1 MNMTS
6 TRQLPPILAD
16 EEKRKWDAFCQ
27 ASDRAG
33 IAVPEDSALID
44 TARRAFLFSDFI
56 SGCCTRRPVLLA
68 ELLDSGDLKRS
79 YPDGYL
85 AARLTAFLA
94 GVTDE
99 TDLMARLRRFRC
111 REMVR
116 IAWRDISGWSPLS
129 EVMTDLTGLA
139 DTMLDHAV
147 EILTGWRW
155 CQFESK
161 AAPVDLR
168 PRLVVIGMGKL
179 GAGELN
185 FSSDIDLVFSC
196 SGTDAL
202 SKAISS
208 DDFFTRIAQQ
218 FIRVIHTST
227 TDGFVFRVDMNLRPY
242 GNSGP
247 LVMHPDAMED
257 YFASQGRE
265 WERYA
270 WIKARPVAGDPAAGH
285 DLLRRLRPFVFRRY
299 LDYGVYES
307 IREMKAGISTEISR
321 KGAENNIKL
330 GPGGIREIEFFG
342 QVFQLLRGGVIPAL
356 QRRSILSVLACLAG
370 ENIIADTVADDL
382 SRAYC
387 FLRTVENRLQ
397 MARDQQTH
405 QLPGAQDEAGWWRLA
420 LAMGFDDVS
429 AFQRALE
436 MHTRK
441 VQDNFEDLLE
451 PDRHSPDTGTS
462 QTPSDPLQA
471 VWHSFNLDLDSAGM
485 AAALTDAGYRDPAG
499 VISLLRH
506 LQTHPATQS
515 LSNEGRKRLDRL
527 IPLILKATGSAE
539 RPGQALN
546 RILDLIETIETRSV
560 YLAMLLENPKA
571 IDLLVH
577 LADASPMIVTLLA
590 KHPVLLDELLDP
602 RLLNDPPRRG
612 EMETEIAH
620 RLSMIPAD
628 DLEFQIESLCVFKQ
642 ANTLRVAAADVTG
655 QLPLMNVSD
664 RLTDIAEIILAQVM
678 NLAWEYLVA
687 RHGRPASVY
696 QGVALKR
703 GFAVIAYGKLG
714 GLELSYSSDLDLV
727 FLHAGESGQM
737 TDGDRPI
744 DVPQF
749 FARLGQR
756 VIHLLSTRTR
766 AGVLYEI
773 DMRLRPD
780 GGGGVLVT
788 HIDQFDAYQ
797 KQTARTWEHQAL
809 IKARPVIG
817 EPILMGRF
825 EDIRKQI
832 LTKPRDIVLLQ
843 DEVIT
848 MRDQLRQAHGSTDD
862 AIFDIKQGVG
872 GMIDIEFI
880 VQYLVLRL
888 SPDYPE
894 LTEWTDN
901 VRLIQT
907 LIETGII
914 HDRQAYL
921 LKQAYLSY
929 RMMAHRLSLQEKEAA
944 VDDTRFQARR
954 AAVVHIWQHFFNS
967 TTIRLP

>member
-1 MNMTS
+1 MTIRPS
-6 TRQLPPILAD
+6 PELPPLLSD
-16 EEKRKWDAFCQ
+16 EEKQKWAAFCQ
-27 ASDRAG
+27 AAGHAG
-33 IAVPEDSALID
+33 IDISDDSVPVHD
-44 TARRAFLFSDFI
+44 ARRAFLFSDFI
-56 SGCCTRRPVLLA
+56 SGNCTRRPALLA
-68 ELLDSGDLKRS
+68 DLVHSGDLRRT
-79 YPDGYL
+79 YTAAHL
-85 AARLTAFLA
+85 ADRLKATLA

-99 TDLMARLRRFRC
+99 SDLIARLRRFRN

-116 IAWRDISGWSPLS
+116 IAWRDLCGWSSLA
-129 EVMTDLTGLA
+129 EVMADLSSLA
-139 DTMLDHAV
+139 DIILDNTLT
-147 EILTGWRW
+147 ILTRW
-155 CQFESK
+155 QLSRSGSPDR
-161 AAPVDLR
+161 PVDSHQG
-168 PRLVVIGMGKL
+168 LVVLGMGKL

-185 FSSDIDLVFSC
+185 FSSDVDLVFSY
-196 SGTDAL
+196 SATNRL
-202 SKAISS
+202 SQTISS
-208 DDFFTRIAQQ
+208 DDFFTRIGRQL
-218 FIRVIHTST
+218 IRVIHTPT

-247 LVMHPDAMED
+247 LVMHADAMED
-257 YFASQGRE
+257 YFAGQGRE

-270 WIKARPVAGDPAAGH
+270 WIKARPVAGDLAAGH
-285 DLLRRLRPFVFRRY
+285 DLLDRLRPFVFRRY

-307 IREMKAGISTEISR
+307 IREMKAGISAEMSR
-321 KGAENNIKL
+321 RGAENNIKL

-356 QRRSILSVLACLAG
+356 QCRPILSVLACLA
-370 ENIIADTVADDL
+370 EEQIIADTVAADL
-382 SRAYC
+382 SAAYC

-397 MARDQQTH
+397 MAKDQQTH
-405 QLPGAQDEAGWWRLA
+405 QLPDDQDAAGWCRLA
-420 LAMGFDDVS
+420 LSMGFNNVP

-436 MHTRK
+436 MHTGK
-441 VQDNFEDLLE
+441 VQTYFEELLE
-451 PDRHSPDTGTS
+451 PDRHSRGIVTP
-462 QTPSDPLQA
+462 QTPSDPLKA
-471 VWHSFNLDLDSAGM
+471 VWDGFDFDADRAGI
-485 AAALTDAGYRDPAG
+485 AATLTAAGYHDPAD

-506 LQTHPATQS
+506 LQAHPATQS
-515 LSNEGRKRLDRL
+515 LSNDGRKRLNRL
-527 IPLILKATGSAE
+527 VPLILKAAGDAV
-539 RPGQALN
+539 RPEQTLN

-571 IDLLVH
+571 IDLLAF
-577 LADASPMIVTLLA
+577 LADASPMIVSLLA

-602 RLLNDPPRRG
+602 RLLNDPPRRA
-612 EMETEIAH
+612 EMETDIIH

-655 QLPLMNVSD
+655 HLPLMNVSD
-664 RLTDIAEIILAQVM
+664 RLTDIAEIILANVM

-687 RHGRPASVY
+687 RHGRPVSEY
-696 QGVALKR
+696 QGTALER

-744 DVPQF
+744 DVSQF

-766 AGVLYEI
+766 AGVLYDI

-780 GGGGVLVT
+780 GSGGVLVT
-788 HIDQFDAYQ
+788 HIDRFDTYQ
-797 KQTARTWEHQAL
+797 QETARTWEHQAL

-817 EPILMGRF
+817 EPVLMDRF
-825 EDIRKQI
+825 ENIRKRVLTKRRDIASLQEKVIDIRN
-832 LTKPRDIVLLQ
+832 
-843 DEVIT
+843 
-848 MRDQLRQAHGSTDD
+848 QLRQAHGSTHGDT
-862 AIFDIKQGVG
+862 FDIKHDTG
-872 GMIDIEFI
+872 GMIDIEFL

-888 SPDYPE
+888 SPDDPA

-929 RMMAHRLSLQEKEAA
+929 RMVAHRLSLQEKPA
-944 VDDTRFQARR
+944 VIDAGRFVKRR
-954 AAVVHIWQHFFNS
+954 KAVIEMWRRF
-967 TTIRLP
+967 LPV

>member
-1 MNMTS
+1 MAPS
-6 TRQLPPILAD
+6 IALPPILAD
-16 EEKRKWDAFCQ
+16 EDKRKWAVFCQ

-33 IAVPEDSALID
+33 IDIPDDSSFIHA
-44 TARRAFLFSDFI
+44 AKRAFLFSDFI
-56 SGCCTRRPVLLA
+56 SGSCTRRP
-68 ELLDSGDLKRS
+68 ELFSDLVHSGDLRRV
-79 YPDGYL
+79 YTADGL
-85 AARLTAFLA
+85 TTRLSATLA

-99 TDLMARLRRFRC
+99 MDLMARLRRFRY

-116 IAWRDISGWSPLS
+116 IAWRDLCGYSPLAD
-129 EVMTDLTGLA
+129 VMADLTGLA
-139 DTMLDHAV
+139 DTVLNHTLN
-147 EILTGWRW
+147 IITGWRLSRSG
-155 CQFESK
+155 SK
-161 AAPVDLR
+161 TGPVNPR
-168 PRLVVIGMGKL
+168 QRLVVIGMGKL

-185 FSSDIDLVFSC
+185 FSSDIDLVFSY
-196 SGTDAL
+196 SVTDAL
-202 SKAISS
+202 SRTISS
-208 DDFFTRIAQQ
+208 DDFFTRIGQQ

-227 TDGFVFRVDMNLRPY
+227 TDGFVFRVDMNLRPF

-247 LVMHPDAMED
+247 LVMHSDAMED

-270 WIKARPVAGDPAAGH
+270 WIKARPVAGDLTAGH

-307 IREMKAGISTEISR
+307 IREMKAGISADILR

-342 QVFQLLRGGVIPAL
+342 QVFQLLRGGVMPAL
-356 QRRSILSVLACLAG
+356 QRRPILSVLACLAG
-370 ENIIADTVADDL
+370 ERIIPETVADDL
-382 SRAYC
+382 SKAYR

-397 MARDQQTH
+397 MAKDQQAH
-405 QLPGAQDEAGWWRLA
+405 QLPDDQDEAGWWRLA
-420 LAMGFDDVS
+420 LSMGFTDVP
-429 AFQRALE
+429 AFQRTLE
-436 MHTRK
+436 THTRK
-441 VQDNFEDLLE
+441 VQSHFEDLLE
-451 PDRHSPDTGTS
+451 PARHSPGIGI
-462 QTPSDPLQA
+462 QPVAPDPLKEL
-471 VWHSFNLDLDSAGM
+471 WHSIDSGTDRAGT
-485 AAALTDAGYRDPAG
+485 AAILTGVGYLDPAG

-506 LQTHPATQS
+506 LETHPATQS
-515 LSNEGRKRLDRL
+515 LSDEGRKRLDRL
-527 IPLILKATGSAE
+527 IPLILKAAGSAE
-539 RPGQALN
+539 RSEQTLN

-577 LADASPMIVTLLA
+577 LADASPMIVSLLA

-602 RLLNDPPRRG
+602 RLLNDPPRRD
-612 EMETEIAH
+612 EMETDIDH
-620 RLSMIPAD
+620 RLSMIPDD

-655 QLPLMNVSD
+655 HLPLMNVSD
-664 RLTDIAEIILAQVM
+664 RLTDIAESVLSQVM

-687 RHGRPASVY
+687 RHGRPTCRY
-696 QGVALKR
+696 EGTILER

-727 FLHAGESGQM
+727 FLHAGHGGQM
-737 TDGDRPI
+737 TDGPRPI
-744 DVPQF
+744 DTVQF

-756 VIHLLSTRTR
+756 VIHMLSTRTR
-766 AGVLYEI
+766 AGTLYDI

-780 GGGGVLVT
+780 GSGGVLVT

-797 KQTARTWEHQAL
+797 QQMARTWEHQAL

-817 EPILMGRF
+817 EPVLMDRF
-825 EDIRKQI
+825 KDIRKRI
-832 LTKPRDIVLLQ
+832 LTQRRDIVPLQ
-843 DEVIT
+843 EEVIN
-848 MRDQLRQAHGSTDD
+848 MRNQLRQVHGSTHPDT
-862 AIFDIKQGVG
+862 FDIKHDTG
-872 GMIDIEFI
+872 GMIDIEFL

-929 RMMAHRLSLQEKEAA
+929 RMMAHRLSLQERAA
-944 VDDTRFQARR
+944 TIDGARFRELR
-954 AAVVHIWQHFFNS
+954 AAVIRIWERFFV
-967 TTIRLP
+967 R